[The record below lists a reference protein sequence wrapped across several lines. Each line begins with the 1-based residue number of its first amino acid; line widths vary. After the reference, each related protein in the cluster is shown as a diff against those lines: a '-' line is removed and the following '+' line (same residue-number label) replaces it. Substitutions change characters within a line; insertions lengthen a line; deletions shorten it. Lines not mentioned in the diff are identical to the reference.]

1 MLKEHDPEVQCY
13 VFYIDVRAGGKD
25 FEEFARRAQDESGAV
40 YLRGRV
46 SQIYQAGG
54 KLKVLGEDSL
64 IGRPVEI
71 DADLVVLAT
80 GMEPNDGA
88 DTLAQ
93 TLSISYT
100 VYNFLIE
107 AHPKLRPVETQTDG
121 VFVAGAA
128 VGPRDIP
135 ECVAHG
141 SAAAVKAVG
150 LLSQDTLTT
159 DPMTSIV
166 DPMKCVGCFACKAVC
181 PFNAIEEQTMRDGR
195 IVSSINESLCKG
207 CGLCVVACRPGAI
220 NLRGFTSQQLLSE
233 VMTLV
238 RR

>member
-1 MLKEHDPEVQCY
+1 M
-13 VFYIDVRAGGKD
+13 
-25 FEEFARRAQDESGAV
+25 
-40 YLRGRV
+40 
-46 SQIYQAGG
+46 
-54 KLKVLGEDSL
+54 
-64 IGRPVEI
+64 GRPVEI

-80 GMEPNDGA
+80 GMEPNEGA

-100 VYNFLIE
+100 IYNFLIE

-121 VFVAGAA
+121 IFVAGAA

-141 SAAAVKAVG
+141 SAAAVKVVG
-150 LLSQDTLTT
+150 LLSQDSLTT
-159 DPMTSIV
+159 NPMTSIV
-166 DPMKCVGCFACKAVC
+166 DPMKCVGCFACRAVC

>member
-1 MLKEHDPEVQCY
+1 
-13 VFYIDVRAGGKD
+13 
-25 FEEFARRAQDESGAV
+25 
-40 YLRGRV
+40 V
-46 SQIYQAGG
+46 SQIYQEGTQ
-54 KLKVLGEDSL
+54 LKVLGEDSL
-64 IGRPVEI
+64 MGRPVEI

-80 GMEPNDGA
+80 GMEASDDA
-88 DTLAQ
+88 DKLAQ
-93 TLSISYT
+93 TLNISYNI
-100 VYNFLIE
+100 YNFLIE

-121 VFVAGAA
+121 IFVAGAA

-141 SAAAVKAVG
+141 SAAAAKAIG
-150 LLSQDTLTT
+150 LLSQESLTT
-159 DPMTSIV
+159 DPLTSIV

-220 NLRGFTSQQLLSE
+220 NLRGFTNQQLLSE

-238 RR
+238 RG